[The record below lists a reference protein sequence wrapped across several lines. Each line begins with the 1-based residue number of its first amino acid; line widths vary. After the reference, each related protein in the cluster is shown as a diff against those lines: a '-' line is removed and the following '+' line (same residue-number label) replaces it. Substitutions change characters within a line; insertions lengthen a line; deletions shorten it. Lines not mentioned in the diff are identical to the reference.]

1 MILLSTYILAPVN
14 YATKYKC
21 SDTTI
26 LGDVGKY
33 ASDLVIPRTLCYV
46 DPIFFYIVCVFAK

>member
-21 SDTTI
+21 SDTII

-33 ASDLVIPRTLCYV
+33 ASDLVIPNMLCYV
-46 DPIFFYIVCVFAK
+46 DPIFFDIVCFLAK